1 MNNEHLQ
8 VSIEELE
15 AERRNL
21 LEKARSLPEREY
33 VVELLFNIILGA
45 KNLSP
50 QSPKGSA
57 VWNELIQINQKYS
70 EVGELFTEL

>member
-50 QSPKGSA
+50 QSQKGSA
-57 VWNELIQINQKYS
+57 VWNELIQINQKYR